1 MLLYLQK
8 SALIQRCSATSLKK
22 SYVLIAARSCR
33 IANSV
38 PLFWQSRLGSASFSD
53 TDARITIVNFM
64 KRTEATNEDWNLVE
78 VQFHLRPE
86 SWLDL
91 KRTLLL
97 AQRHDVLFPRTAVSG
112 ISGIAIITFG
122 IVILGIDRSVGFV
135 RSLSNNKR
143 KASAVKDIQLITVA
157 TRSF

>member
-1 MLLYLQK
+1 M
-8 SALIQRCSATSLKK
+8 
-22 SYVLIAARSCR
+22 
-33 IANSV
+33 
-38 PLFWQSRLGSASFSD
+38 
-53 TDARITIVNFM
+53 
-64 KRTEATNEDWNLVE
+64 E